1 MTQAVELT
9 SSAGTIPQ
17 AWVDP
22 KKARLGE
29 TVLRT
34 DITQPPVSVGLPEV
48 WTVTQVYRVGRDV
61 VFDRGSNTTHTHFF
75 FLP

>member
-1 MTQAVELT
+1 MTRAVELT

-29 TVLRT
+29 TVLRA
-34 DITQPPVSVGLPEV
+34 DIAQPPVSAGLSEV
-48 WTVTQVYRVGRDV
+48 WTVTRVYCVGRDV
-61 VFDRGSNTTHTHFF
+61 VFDRGANATHTHFF
-75 FLP
+75 FLL